1 MPRSE
6 RRDDVGRSDA
16 MTFVGVRASTW
27 RDALVFALMAVV
39 AVVVAEREIGRNVPF
54 ADEVEYVVMAHN
66 LRHRG
71 TLSLVP
77 TAEQPAIPTAF
88 REPGYP
94 VLLAALMALD
104 RRLDDV
110 PLACVTARDAGCAP
124 AYFWAKR
131 LNVGLY
137 VMAGLIVWWAAA
149 RLAGAPWIAHA
160 AAFLVL
166 ANHTLH
172 KYATYLVS
180 DFLALLLTALVSLAL
195 LQAIR
200 APRAASGLALGAA
213 LGLLVLTKAAFA
225 FFGPLVLLLL
235 IGRALR
241 RAPTDRRPAVAAALA
256 FALIHAAIVG
266 AWIARNA
273 AAIGEPV
280 LAQRGAQVLA
290 HRVELNRMTPTEY
303 AVAFLFW
310 TRGVGDNLA
319 RRFLPLESYRRFDLK
334 YDDGF
339 YNAAQS
345 RWHAA
350 VAAETA
356 RGRSPAAAEAAVG
369 AVLQHEIVARWW
381 KTILVSVPVAYRGL
395 FIDEFIVLTGPALV
409 LLLLARGRRVAGF
422 AVFALPGLYALGF
435 HAAITLNLPRHSIPI
450 LPMLAVA
457 GALLVGSGWT
467 RWRARR
473 ERALTSA

>member
-1 MPRSE
+1 
-6 RRDDVGRSDA
+6 
-16 MTFVGVRASTW
+16 MTFVGARPATW
-27 RDALVFALMAVV
+27 RDALILGLIVVFGVV
-39 AVVVAEREIGRNVPF
+39 LAEREIGRNVPF

-66 LRHRG
+66 LHHRG
-71 TLSLVP
+71 TLSLAP
-77 TAEQPAIPTAF
+77 SATQPATPTAF
-88 REPGYP
+88 REPAYP

-104 RRLDDV
+104 RRLAAV
-110 PLACVTARDAGCAP
+110 PLACVIARDPVCAP

-131 LNVGLY
+131 LNLLLY
-137 VMAGLIVWWAAA
+137 VVAGLVVWSAAA

-160 AAFLVL
+160 AALLFL

-180 DFLALLLTALVSLAL
+180 DFLALLFTALVSLAL
-195 LQAIR
+195 LQTMR
-200 APRAASGLALGAA
+200 TPRAVWGLALGAGLA
-213 LGLLVLTKAAFA
+213 LLVLTKAAFV
-225 FFGPLVLLLL
+225 FFSPLVLLLL
-235 IGRALR
+235 IGCAFR
-241 RAPTDRRPAVAAALA
+241 RPRPERRPAFAAALV
-256 FALIHAAIVG
+256 FALVHGAIVG
-266 AWIARNA
+266 AWVARNA
-273 AAIGEPV
+273 ASIGEPV

-310 TRGVGDNLA
+310 TRGAGDNLA
-319 RRFLPLESYRRFDLK
+319 RRFLPLEAYRRFDLK

-350 VAAETA
+350 ITAETA
-356 RGRSPAAAEAAVG
+356 RGQSLTAAETAVG
-369 AVLQHEIVARWW
+369 AVLQQEIAAAWW

-395 FIDEFIVLTGPALV
+395 FIDEFIVLTGPALIV
-409 LLLLARGRRVAGF
+409 LLWVRRRRVAGF
-422 AVFALPGLYALGF
+422 AAFALPGLFALGF

-467 RWRARR
+467 WWRTRGD
-473 ERALTSA
+473 RALTGA

>member
-1 MPRSE
+1 
-6 RRDDVGRSDA
+6 
-16 MTFVGVRASTW
+16 MTFVGTRPATW
-27 RDALVFALMAVV
+27 RDALVLALI
-39 AVVVAEREIGRNVPF
+39 VVVGVVLAEREIGRNVPF

-66 LRHRG
+66 LYHRG
-71 TLSLVP
+71 TLSLAPSV
-77 TAEQPAIPTAF
+77 AHPATPTAF

-94 VLLAALMALD
+94 ALLAALMVLD
-104 RRLDDV
+104 PRLAAV
-110 PLACVTARDAGCAP
+110 PLACVIERGPACAP

-131 LNVGLY
+131 LNVLLY
-137 VMAGLIVWWAAA
+137 VLAGLIVWWAAA
-149 RLAGAPWIAHA
+149 RIAGAPWIAHA
-160 AAFLVL
+160 AALLFL

-180 DFLALLLTALVSLAL
+180 DFLALLLTAFVSLAL
-195 LQAIR
+195 LQTMR
-200 APRAASGLALGAA
+200 TPRAGWALALGTA

-225 FFGPLVLLLL
+225 FFGPFVLLLL
-235 IGRALR
+235 IGCAFRRPRAE
-241 RAPTDRRPAVAAALA
+241 RRPAFAAALA
-256 FALIHAAIVG
+256 FTLVHAAIVG
-266 AWIARNA
+266 AWVARNA
-273 AAIGEPV
+273 ASIGEPV

-319 RRFLPLESYRRFDLK
+319 RRLLPLEAYRRFDLK

-350 VAAETA
+350 IAAETA

-369 AVLQHEIVARWW
+369 AVLQREIVAAWW

-395 FIDEFIVLTGPALV
+395 FIDEFIVLTGPALIV
-409 LLLLARGRRVAGF
+409 FLLARRRRVAGF
-422 AVFALPGLYALGF
+422 AAFALPGLYALGF

-450 LPMLAVA
+450 LPMLAVG
-457 GALLVGSGWT
+457 GALAVASGWT
-467 RWRARR
+467 WWRARR
-473 ERALTSA
+473 ERTLTTA